1 MPQEYVVQAGE
12 HLSGIAEQFGFDNVE
27 TIWNDPANEHLRES
41 RESPELLLE
50 GDVVVI
56 PDKKPMVA
64 QRATGSSYDF
74 QVHLETLKVKLRLLG
89 FDGEPLASASCRLE
103 VSSRELEATTD
114 GDGIVEFDVWRTD
127 QEAVVVTDAGSFPLR
142 LGHLDPVSETS
153 GVEKRLINLDYLDG
167 PVGGSEPAI
176 FQQAVARFQSDNDLE
191 ASGAVDQDTL
201 DALAN
206 VYGS

>member
-1 MPQEYVVQAGE
+1 MAQNYVVQAGE

-27 TIWNDPANEHLRES
+27 TIWNDSANDHLREA
-41 RESPELLLE
+41 RESPEQLLE

-56 PDKKPMVA
+56 PDKQAMVV

-89 FDGEPLASASCRLE
+89 FDGEPLASAACRLE

-114 GDGIVEFDVWRTD
+114 GDGSVEFEVWRTD
-127 QEAVVVTDAGSFPLR
+127 QEALLVTDAGSFPLR

-167 PVGGSEPAI
+167 PVGGSEPAV
-176 FQQAVARFQSDNDLE
+176 FQQAVARFQSENDLE

-201 DALAN
+201 DALVKA
-206 VYGS
+206 YGA